1 MYEMLGFLDFFFL
14 SYKGTIHI
22 LWIFVKEV
30 IEKAGCPMNK
40 RIFFTM
46 FSSIVILQ

>member
-22 LWIFVKEV
+22 LGIFLKEV